1 MKHLIISLI
10 GLAVAVSPAADGGL
24 VINEYHNGKGTVSTS
39 SRMVS
44 DEYIE
49 FAITKNMTSDALSAL
64 TFGDSNSATSALQ
77 SVFKFDKVTLDSAL
91 EGAGRKDFLAGT
103 LFVVKGTDL
112 GSQNLSYNPQA
123 NNITNNDLW
132 SIELVAGLGA
142 VNAASKLISGS
153 INIANKGD
161 IIWVSSGNPPAN
173 NVDIAGVTDAIGHTT
188 ESGYIAKQVV
198 AGMGSAHLLNAEV
211 ITGSSV
217 INSGGQNVALTTT
230 TVSTLAAPNGD
241 TNTLWINGMRTANF
255 DVAPEPSRLLLLIVG
270 SLACLLRRTRS
281 TSCIP

>member
-1 MKHLIISLI
+1 MKHLIISVI
-10 GLAVAVSPAADGGL
+10 GLAVAVSAAADGGL
-24 VINEYHNGKGTVSTS
+24 VINEYHNGKGAVSTS
-39 SRMVS
+39 TRMVT

-49 FAITKNMTSDALSAL
+49 FAITKNMTSDALTAL

-77 SVFKFDKVTLDSAL
+77 SVFKFDKATLDSAL

-103 LFVVKGTDL
+103 LFVVKGSDF

-173 NVDIAGVTDAIGHTT
+173 NVDISGITDAIGHTT

-198 AGMGSAHLLNAEV
+198 AGMGTSHLLNAEV
-211 ITGSSV
+211 NTGSSV
-217 INSGGQNVALTTT
+217 INSGGQNVNLTTT
-230 TVSTLAAPNGD
+230 TVGTLAAPNGD
-241 TNTLWINGMRTANF
+241 TNTLWINGMRTSNF
-255 DVAPEPSRLLLLIVG
+255 DVAPEPSRFLLLIVG
-270 SLACLLRRTRS
+270 SLSCLLRRTRIKS
-281 TSCIP
+281 GIP

>member
-1 MKHLIISLI
+1 VKHLIISVI
-10 GLAVAVSPAADGGL
+10 GLAVAVSASADGGL
-24 VINEYHNGKGTVSTS
+24 MINEYRNGKGSVSTS

-77 SVFKFDKVTLDSAL
+77 SVFKFDKATLDSAL

-142 VNAASKLISGS
+142 VNYADKLINGS
-153 INIANKGD
+153 FNIANKGD

-173 NVDIAGVTDAIGHTT
+173 NVDTSGMTDAIGHTT
-188 ESGYIAKQVV
+188 DPSYIAKQVV
-198 AGMGSAHLLNAEV
+198 SGFGSSHLLNTDV
-211 ITGSSV
+211 SSG
-217 INSGGQNVALTTT
+217 NSVVNVGGKNVALSSTTIT
-230 TVSTLAAPNGD
+230 TMAAPNGD

-255 DVAPEPSRLLLLIVG
+255 DVAPEPSRLLLFIVG
-270 SLACLLRRTRS
+270 SFSCLLRRTRS
-281 TSCIP
+281 ISCIP

>member
-1 MKHLIISLI
+1 VKHLIISLI
-10 GLAVAVSPAADGGL
+10 GLAVAVSAAADGGL

-91 EGAGRKDFLAGT
+91 ECAGRKDFLAGT
-103 LFVVKGTDL
+103 LFVVKGNDL

-211 ITGSSV
+211 NTGSSV
-217 INSGGQNVALTTT
+217 INSGGQNVNLTTT

-241 TNTLWINGMRTANF
+241 TNTLWINGMRAANF
-255 DVAPEPSRLLLLIVG
+255 DVAPEPSRFLLLIVG
-270 SLACLLRRTRS
+270 SLACLLRRTRIKS
-281 TSCIP
+281 GIP